1 MNLSFTRAM
10 ALAALPVLLLA
21 LDAGTASAQ
30 PAGGGPPPPKGFEA
44 DSASFVSARTGFV
57 LGTRGC
63 GELPCPARL
72 EKTVNGGKT
81 WTKVPAPA
89 ASLVPPFSGTPLS
102 AVSTVRFSSASDGWL
117 FDPGLWAT
125 TDGGRHWHR
134 VSLPGA
140 AGRAVVA
147 LAASDGVVLAS
158 AEPVDGSLNAAR
170 LYRSEVGSGKW
181 TLVSKVAPAAALTVS
196 GHSVWAGIAPK
207 LWRSTDSGRHWS
219 KLSFTCPSDA
229 ADATAVAAASASDV
243 ALACSNLG
251 FPLPGS
257 SFKKVFTSSNGGRTF
272 RLAGRA
278 GRARRD
284 RPAGP
289 AARSPAGD
297 HADGGQRRH
306 LPVPVGQRREGLE
319 GDDAVRRWPGRP
331 GPGLRLGQHRL
342 PDPLQRR
349 PGHRLRQ
356 GPDEDGERRGSLEG
370 RRDPLTLPDPLHY
383 TEIAGSRLGRAAGGR
398 LAGGW

>member
-1 MNLSFTRAM
+1 MKLSVARAM

-21 LDAGTASAQ
+21 LGAGTAAAQ
-30 PAGGGPPPPKGFEA
+30 PAGGGPPPLKGFEA

-57 LGTRGC
+57 LGARHC

-81 WTKVPAPA
+81 WAKVPAPA
-89 ASLVPPFSGTPLS
+89 VSLVPSFSGPPLS
-102 AVSTVRFSSASDGWL
+102 AVSTVRFENASDGWL
-117 FDPGLWAT
+117 FGPGLWAT
-125 TDGGRHWHR
+125 TDGGQHWHR

-207 LWRSTDSGRHWS
+207 LWRSADSGRHWS

-229 ADATAVAAASASDV
+229 VDASAVAAASASDV

-257 SFKKVFTSSNGGRTF
+257 SFKKVFTSGNGGRTF
-272 RLAGRA
+272 RLAGEPAEPGETGLLALPPGHPQVITLTAASGATYLYRSA
-278 GRARRD
+278 SGGKAWKVTTLFDGGLDVRD
-284 RPAGP
+284 LAYVSASTGYLIHFSGGP
-289 AARSPAGD
+289 AIGY
-297 HADGGQRRH
+297 GK
-306 LPVPVGQRREGLE
+306 
-319 GDDAVRRWPGRP
+319 
-331 GPGLRLGQHRL
+331 GLRK
-342 PDPLQRR
+342 
-349 PGHRLRQ
+349 
-356 GPDEDGERRGSLEG
+356 
-370 RRDPLTLPDPLHY
+370 TVN
-383 TEIAGSRLGRAAGGR
+383 AGATWKAV
-398 LAGGW
+398 AIP